1 MSNSHK
7 RSIFI
12 SYSHKD
18 EKYKD
23 ELLKMIKPLI
33 YKRVFDIWHDRMI
46 DAGDSW
52 NEEIERELRSCYIAI
67 LLVSKDFLA
76 SRYIFDQELTILLQR
91 RQYEDVL
98 VIPIILEDCL
108 WKETQLAQIQALPQ
122 DARPVKS
129 FKRRDVAWT
138 QVAEHLSKLHQKSVK
153 RRQEQ
158 DELAFQ
164 RRKREVIREQAE
176 RETQQRV
183 TLNSQSHEKLSQ
195 FYMFFGVFVL
205 VALFMMLPKHDVT
218 SYPTDLETLQ
228 QLEKSLGW
236 KLVQLQDIQWNNTI
250 GVYQLNSNN
259 ELVGLG
265 LSSFAL
271 VEVPQEVYR
280 FKNLNKLYLGDNQL
294 VSLSED
300 IKYLKQLKVLYLRN
314 NKLAFLPSGIS
325 QLSQLQTL
333 DLGNNQ
339 LDFLPKEIASLN
351 QLHELYLDK
360 NPLQSPPSYV
370 VQQGMPAVMQFL
382 REK

>member
-46 DAGDSW
+46 DAGDNW
-52 NEEIERELRSCYIAI
+52 NEEIERELRVCHVAI
-67 LLVSKDFLA
+67 LLVSKDFLD
-76 SRYIFDQELTILLQR
+76 SRYIFEQELTILLQR

-98 VIPIILEDCL
+98 VVPIILEDCL
-108 WKETQLAQIQALPQ
+108 WKKTQLAQIQALPR

-138 QVAEHLSKLHQKSVK
+138 QIAEHIYELHQKSVK
-153 RRQEQ
+153 RKQEQ

-164 RRKREVIREQAE
+164 RRNREVMREQAE
-176 RETQQRV
+176 RETQQRA
-183 TLNSQSHEKLSQ
+183 TLNSQSHEKPSQ
-195 FYMFFGVFVL
+195 FYIFFGVFIL
-205 VALFMMLPKHDVT
+205 VALFMILPKQDVT

-228 QLEKSLGW
+228 RIEKSLGW
-236 KLVQLQDIQWNNTI
+236 ELVQLQDIQWNTT
-250 GVYQLNSNN
+250 GGYQLNSNN

-265 LSSFAL
+265 LSNLAL
-271 VEVPQEVYR
+271 AEVPQEVYR

-300 IKYLKQLKVLYLRN
+300 IKYLKQLRVLYLRN
-314 NKLAFLPSGIS
+314 NKLAFLPSDIS

-339 LDFLPKEIASLN
+339 LAFLPKEIASLN

-382 REK
+382 RGK